1 MKRQVLDWKDMYQ
14 TLSCANILRYVF
26 GQNIILHLYIRIVKN
41 VDSIIW
47 EVISIPVPDLKISF
61 LTRLKS

>member
-1 MKRQVLDWKDMYQ
+1 MRRQVLDWKDMYQ

-26 GQNIILHLYIRIVKN
+26 GQNIILHVNIRIVA
-41 VDSIIW
+41 SIIW

-61 LTRLKS
+61 LTRMKS

>member
-1 MKRQVLDWKDMYQ
+1 MRRQFLDWKVMYQ